1 MRGCTD
7 ILYETPLEQDACAG
21 YDKKDTPLFPKGAP
35 VGYSSRKSN
44 NKNWRLET
52 SLLLFPLPFVP
63 RALSFFLLHF
73 P

>member
-1 MRGCTD
+1 MMPVLAAMRR
-7 ILYETPLEQDACAG
+7 IPLSS
-21 YDKKDTPLFPKGAP
+21 PKGLLLAIP
-35 VGYSSRKSN
+35 VKKGII
-44 NKNWRLET
+44 KNRRLET